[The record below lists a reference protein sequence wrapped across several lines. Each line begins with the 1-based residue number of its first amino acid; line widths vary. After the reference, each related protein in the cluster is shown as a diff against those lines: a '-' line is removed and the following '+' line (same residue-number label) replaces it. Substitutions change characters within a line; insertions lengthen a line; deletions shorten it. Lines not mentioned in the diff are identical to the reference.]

1 MSSKFVDMMLSRK
14 MLPVLAVLLAGGLL
28 FAFRTLGFGNPPDK
42 YQKIFQEVSE
52 ILEDAHYSPKKID
65 DAFSRDIFRK
75 YLAELDGNKDIL
87 LQSDLRDLRKFETR
101 IDDELHGAPIEF
113 FHAAEQVYLK
123 RMKEAGEIYKDVL
136 AQPFSFNTEETFK
149 SDVKDVEYPANAA
162 ARREAWRKRLKF
174 MTLERYADLLDQRD
188 QNKGKPDFKVKSDAE
203 LESEARAK
211 VRSLMERNL
220 QRLNSRFT
228 EEDRF
233 NLLVNTIATSMDPHT
248 TFFPPLEKRSFDEQ
262 MSGRFYGIGASLRGE
277 DGAIKIATLVTGMPA
292 WKSGQIQVG
301 DQVLKVGQ
309 GAEEPVDVAGFE
321 VEDAVKL
328 IRGKKGTEVRVTIKK
343 PDGTIKVVSMIRDEI
358 VLDETYARSAIV
370 NDSLGRR
377 IGYIYLPEFY
387 ADWERPDGAR
397 CSQDVAR
404 EIVKLKREAVDGI
417 IMDLR
422 YNGGG
427 SLYDVVQIAGYFI
440 TEGPIVQ
447 VKDRDGNPTVLRDR
461 DRSVLYDGPLAIMVN
476 QFSASA
482 SEIFAA
488 AMQDYNRGIV
498 VGSTST
504 YGKGTVQRNI
514 GLDRATSIGQTGNS
528 DLGTLKLTLQKF
540 YRINGGSTQLKGV
553 TPNIVIPDQ
562 SEYLKY
568 REKDDPDAL
577 PWDEIQRVGYLPQ
590 KPAYSLDAV
599 KQSSLDRVNRNPGF
613 LAIQETVK
621 ILEKTNDRENSLNI
635 VKYREEQKSIREA
648 IKRVE
653 ETNKGMRKLDM
664 ALLPQDSTKLSADK
678 DKLERREQWVR
689 NLEGD
694 IHLQETVNIVRD
706 MSQPKG
712 SLVIR

>member
-1 MSSKFVDMMLSRK
+1 
-14 MLPVLAVLLAGGLL
+14 
-28 FAFRTLGFGNPPDK
+28 
-42 YQKIFQEVSE
+42 
-52 ILEDAHYSPKKID
+52 
-65 DAFSRDIFRK
+65 
-75 YLAELDGNKDIL
+75 
-87 LQSDLRDLRKFETR
+87 
-101 IDDELHGAPIEF
+101 
-113 FHAAEQVYLK
+113 
-123 RMKEAGEIYKDVL
+123 
-136 AQPFSFNTEETFK
+136 
-149 SDVKDVEYPANAA
+149 
-162 ARREAWRKRLKF
+162 
-174 MTLERYADLLDQRD
+174 
-188 QNKGKPDFKVKSDAE
+188 
-203 LESEARAK
+203 
-211 VRSLMERNL
+211 
-220 QRLNSRFT
+220 
-228 EEDRF
+228 
-233 NLLVNTIATSMDPHT
+233 
-248 TFFPPLEKRSFDEQ
+248 
-262 MSGRFYGIGASLRGE
+262 
-277 DGAIKIATLVTGMPA
+277 
-292 WKSGQIQVG
+292 
-301 DQVLKVGQ
+301 
-309 GAEEPVDVAGFE
+309 
-321 VEDAVKL
+321 
-328 IRGKKGTEVRVTIKK
+328 
-343 PDGTIKVVSMIRDEI
+343 
-358 VLDETYARSAIV
+358 
-370 NDSLGRR
+370 
-377 IGYIYLPEFY
+377 
-387 ADWERPDGAR
+387 
-397 CSQDVAR
+397 VAR

>member
-1 MSSKFVDMMLSRK
+1 MSSKIVDMMLSRK

-75 YLAELDGNKDIL
+75 YLGELDGNKDIL
-87 LQSDLRDLRKFETR
+87 LQSDLRELRRFETR

-136 AQPFSFNTEETFK
+136 AQPFSFLSDETFK
-149 SDVKDVEYPANAA
+149 SDVRDAEYPANAA

-188 QNKGKPDFKVKSDAE
+188 QNKGKPDFKVKTDAE

-211 VRSLMERNL
+211 VRSLMERNF

-440 TEGPIVQ
+440 PEGPIVQ

-528 DLGTLKLTLQKF
+528 DLGTIKLTLQKF

-613 LAIQETVK
+613 IAIQETVR

-635 VKYREEQKSIREA
+635 VKYREEQKSIRQA

>member
-1 MSSKFVDMMLSRK
+1 
-14 MLPVLAVLLAGGLL
+14 
-28 FAFRTLGFGNPPDK
+28 
-42 YQKIFQEVSE
+42 
-52 ILEDAHYSPKKID
+52 
-65 DAFSRDIFRK
+65 
-75 YLAELDGNKDIL
+75 
-87 LQSDLRDLRKFETR
+87 
-101 IDDELHGAPIEF
+101 
-113 FHAAEQVYLK
+113 
-123 RMKEAGEIYKDVL
+123 
-136 AQPFSFNTEETFK
+136 
-149 SDVKDVEYPANAA
+149 
-162 ARREAWRKRLKF
+162 
-174 MTLERYADLLDQRD
+174 
-188 QNKGKPDFKVKSDAE
+188 
-203 LESEARAK
+203 
-211 VRSLMERNL
+211 
-220 QRLNSRFT
+220 
-228 EEDRF
+228 
-233 NLLVNTIATSMDPHT
+233 MDPHT